1 MQEFILL
8 LVLYIFFLYVIVRM
22 EKIIR
27 ILRTKKMD
35 NGDVEN
41 LTAEDHPIIKAA
53 RERMEKG
60 EGEK

>member
-8 LVLYIFFLYVIVRM
+8 LVLFIFFLYVIVRM

-41 LTAEDHPIIKAA
+41 LTAEDHPIIKEA

>member
-8 LVLYIFFLYVIVRM
+8 LVLFIFFLYVIVRM

-53 RERMEKG
+53 RERMEKR